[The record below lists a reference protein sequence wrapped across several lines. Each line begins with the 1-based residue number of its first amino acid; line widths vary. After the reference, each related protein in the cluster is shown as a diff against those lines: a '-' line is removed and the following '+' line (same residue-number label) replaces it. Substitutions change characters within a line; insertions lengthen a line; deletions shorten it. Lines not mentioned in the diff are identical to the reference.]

1 MRIGIVCGL
10 FVFFF
15 DLYPEFFKGFIMYAM
30 LLLQVT
36 SNVGTAHCREIPG
49 ISYWLNDPVGSVPLR
64 PTVDNNIDF
73 LVLILRNIQNLP
85 RFGCWWSVNLVIIL
99 TIDR

>member
-1 MRIGIVCGL
+1 
-10 FVFFF
+10 
-15 DLYPEFFKGFIMYAM
+15 MYAM

-49 ISYWLNDPVGSVPLR
+49 IPYWLNDPVGSVPLR
-64 PTVDNNIDF
+64 PTADNNIDF